1 MGLALQYICFYV
13 FAGMAIASAILMVT
27 QRNPLHSAIF
37 LLGTL
42 LASAGLFLGVHA
54 EFLFAVQVLV
64 YAGGVVVFFLV
75 TIMLVNAGE
84 VPRQPVFNRRLR
96 IAVILSVALGGEF
109 GFALWKGGKVL
120 RFRAVPDAMLP
131 ANPDDLARAVFQNH
145 LLPFELISIVLL
157 VAMIGAAI
165 AVRGKTQ

>member
-1 MGLALQYICFYV
+1 
-13 FAGMAIASAILMVT
+13 MVT
-27 QRNPLHSAIF
+27 RRNPVHSAVF

-42 LASAGLFLGVHA
+42 LASAGLFLGLHA

-64 YAGGVVVFFLV
+64 YGGGVVAFFLV
-75 TIMLVNAGE
+75 TILLLNPGD

-96 IAVILSVALGGEF
+96 MAAILAAVLGGEF
-109 GFALWKGGKVL
+109 AFALSKGSKVL
-120 RFRAVPDAMLP
+120 HFRAVPDAMLP
-131 ANPDDLARAVFQNH
+131 PNPDDLARAVFQNH
-145 LLPFELISIVLL
+145 LLPFELISILLL